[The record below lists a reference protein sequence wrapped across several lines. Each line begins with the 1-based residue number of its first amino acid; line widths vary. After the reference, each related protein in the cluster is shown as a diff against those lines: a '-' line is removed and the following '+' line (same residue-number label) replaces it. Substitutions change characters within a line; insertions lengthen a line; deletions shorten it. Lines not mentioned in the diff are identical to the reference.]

1 MRNIYVISGSRS
13 IEDIERQL
21 NVILQQ
27 IGDRLDQIEGIRGN
41 PQFFSTTLEWP
52 NGGLTVGQV
61 LKVLTSTTVG
71 FAADST

>member
-1 MRNIYVISGSRS
+1 MRNIYVISGSQS

-21 NVILQQ
+21 NIILQQ
-27 IGDRLDQIEGIRGN
+27 IGDRLDQMEGVRGN
-41 PQFFSTTLEWP
+41 PQFFSTTFEWP

-71 FAADST
+71 FGADAT

>member
-1 MRNIYVISGSRS
+1 MRNVYIISGSRN

-27 IGDRLDQIEGIRGN
+27 IGDRLDQMEGVRGN
-41 PQFFSTTLEWP
+41 PQFFSNTFEWP

-61 LKVLTSTTVG
+61 LKVLTATTVG